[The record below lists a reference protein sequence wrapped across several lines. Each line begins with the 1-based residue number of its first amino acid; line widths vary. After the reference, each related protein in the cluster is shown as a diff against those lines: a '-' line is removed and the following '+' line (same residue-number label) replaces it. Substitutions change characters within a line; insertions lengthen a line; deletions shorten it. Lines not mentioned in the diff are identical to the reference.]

1 MRLQISASQKVWC
14 SSFLCKSAVKKVK
27 KQIDRRN
34 FNGVINIACSLA
46 YSVRI
51 TCTVELL
58 HV

>member
-1 MRLQISASQKVWC
+1 MRLPFRFSESMVQRPKIVT
-14 SSFLCKSAVKKVK
+14 

-58 HV
+58 HA